1 MGVFGIL
8 TYLKQ
13 HKEQATVKADLKQM
27 AQETSMQGSTPILF
41 CDFFNIIMELEK
53 NVIHGTV
60 ASGMQSKFTK
70 FYGGHL
76 RTLSVQF
83 KSFIL
88 ALKSIGVELVFVLD
102 GEATPG
108 PRSAKWSTT
117 VDRCMQSLEN
127 CDKWHQVCAGY
138 RSSHHVPIQHHP
150 FAARCCK
157 RVLIETGTR
166 FVQCT
171 GDADGTLIALCCST
185 PGAIGILSND
195 TDFAVARNCRFFPL
209 CLFDG
214 NNSVGFFN
222 GQLNEEPQDI
232 TCQYT
237 SDSVLSECL
246 GIRTDQVIDLA
257 ILCGNDYSKP
267 LNAEYHMH
275 RYIGCNSSNVTR
287 VAQWLKAQTGPLR
300 ENAKMKEF
308 LDIHPDYD
316 TVLQVSEGTYLGQFT
331 KTKEL
336 PLVTEQERSL
346 QFSTLFKSL
355 EREHIKREFFVEDL
369 TRGKVPVFDLTVP
382 IRCLTYSLLG
392 VRKVREYGR
401 TTAEVFGCCKVKANQ
416 SMRDV
421 QERLKHSTDI
431 PFSSKAI
438 CLYFLL
444 ADPQQD
450 SASKNL
456 ARLCQATGN
465 QHSFYI
471 PKATLEPFSEA
482 DCAHAVVAL
491 GLVKFTATV
500 MPLDKKEL
508 VAVVIAF
515 IVSAARGPPLYF
527 SCRPLMRAVHLA
539 GLLCAALYSAL
550 PLCELMS
557 LPSSSLSYEDLFD
570 SSIFVALYMA
580 ICTGS
585 KDNESL
591 RQILS
596 LCKEVQDITAVE
608 AVLAFIAS
616 ETHLGAFNVS
626 AAARD
631 FLTAVS
637 TVRNEVL
644 PRHIPQLA
652 SIRPAPLTFP
662 TRRYSSDEEEGDL
675 ESDEEIQSTI
685 AHVKQQ
691 PQPVKKAPPN
701 QQKQTTAQ
709 QKGTQGGK
717 ELPIMKHRQEI
728 VELIE
733 NHKVSIIEGQTG
745 SGKSTQVPQFILD
758 HAIRLQRSHFCNI
771 IVTQPRRV
779 AAKTLAER
787 VASERNEPMNRT
799 VGFRIGGEHSGDGNS
814 VKITFVTA
822 GWLLKV
828 SLEKITFVHTYVLC
842 EVIIIIIIIF
852 HHILL
857 TYITSNSHNDANR

>member
-8 TYLKQ
+8 TYIKE
-13 HKEQATVKADLKQM
+13 HKEKATTKVELRQL
-27 AQETSMQGSTPILF
+27 AQDIRIQGSTPIIF
-41 CDFFNIIMELEK
+41 CDFSNIVMELEK
-53 NVIHGTV
+53 NVVHGTV
-60 ASGMQSKFTK
+60 ASGIQSKFTK

-76 RTLSVQF
+76 RTLTAQF

-88 ALKSIGVELVFVLD
+88 AVKSIGVEVVFVLD
-102 GEATPG
+102 GDATPG
-108 PRSAKWSTT
+108 PRSTKWSTT
-117 VDRCMQSLEN
+117 VDRYMRSLEN

-138 RSSHHVPIQHHP
+138 RSSHHVPIQLHP
-150 FAARCCK
+150 FAVRCCK
-157 RVLIETGTR
+157 QVLIDTGTR
-166 FVQCT
+166 FVQCV
-171 GDADGTLIALCCST
+171 GEADGTLIALCCST

-209 CLFDG
+209 CLFDADTT
-214 NNSVGFFN
+214 VGFFK
-222 GQLNEEPQDI
+222 GHLNEEPRGI
-232 TCQYT
+232 TCHYT
-237 SDSVLSECL
+237 SDTILSECL

-267 LNAEYHMH
+267 LNAKYHTH
-275 RYIGCNSSNVTR
+275 RYIGCNSSHVTKI
-287 VAQWLKAQTGPLR
+287 AQWLKAQAGPLK
-300 ENAKMKEF
+300 ENAKMKDF

-316 TVLQVSEGTYLGQFT
+316 TALQVSEATYLGQCT
-331 KTKEL
+331 KTKVL

-346 QFSTLFKSL
+346 QFSTLFTSL
-355 EREHIKREFFVEDL
+355 ENGYIKRDFFMEDL
-369 TRGKVPVFDLTVP
+369 TRGNVPVFDLTVP
-382 IRCLTYSLLG
+382 IRRLTYSLLG

-401 TTAEVFGCCKVKANQ
+401 TAAEVYGCCKVKPNQ

-421 QERLKHSTDI
+421 QEHLKQSTDI
-431 PFSSKAI
+431 PFSSKAN

-444 ADPQQD
+444 TDPKD

-456 ARLCQATGN
+456 AKLCQTTGH

-471 PKATLEPFSEA
+471 PEAMLESCSET
-482 DCAHAVVAL
+482 DYTHAIIAL
-491 GLVKFTATV
+491 GLIKFTATV
-500 MPLDKKEL
+500 VPLGKKEL
-508 VAVVIAF
+508 IAVVVAF
-515 IVSAARGPPLYF
+515 IVTAAHGPPLYF
-527 SCRPLMRAVHLA
+527 SCRPLMKAVHLA
-539 GLLCAALYSAL
+539 GLLCTALYSAL

-591 RQILS
+591 RRILS
-596 LCKEVQDITAVE
+596 LCKDVQGITAVE

-616 ETHLGAFNVS
+616 ETHLRAFNIS

-631 FLTAVS
+631 FVTAVS

-644 PRHIPQLA
+644 PRHILQLE
-652 SIRPAPLTFP
+652 SIRPAPLSFP
-662 TRRYSSDEEEGDL
+662 TRHFSSDEEEEDL
-675 ESDEEIQSTI
+675 ESDEEILSPATTTR
-685 AHVKQQ
+685 VKQQ
-691 PQPVKKAPPN
+691 PQTVRKVPPA
-701 QQKQTTAQ
+701 QQKQTATHAKLL
-709 QKGTQGGK
+709 KGDK

-758 HAIRLQRSHFCNI
+758 HAIELQRSHLCNI

-787 VASERNEPMNRT
+787 VADERHEPMNRT
-799 VGFRIGGEHSGDGNS
+799 VGFRIGGESSGDGNS

-822 GWLLKV
+822 GWLLRV
-828 SLEKITFVHTYVLC
+828 SLATIAQFYVKFA
-842 EVIIIIIIIF
+842 VIV
-852 HHILL
+852 L
-857 TYITSNSHNDANR
+857 YN